1 MVLHLVP
8 WSGKRSSTLLGND
21 NYSCPE
27 QHSIKKHSMD
37 RETGWSV
44 TGPRKN
50 LDVTSYNSD
59 IHSFAHLPSA
69 YFGGQINDEFI
80 GISLGWEGRDIQ
92 KH

>member
-1 MVLHLVP
+1 MVP
-8 WSGKRSSTLLGND
+8 WKERSSTLLGND

-27 QHSIKKHSMD
+27 QHSGLSKKHSMD

-44 TGPRKN
+44 TGHRKN
-50 LDVTSYNSD
+50 LDITTYNSV

-69 YFGGQINDEFI
+69 YFGGQINDEFM
-80 GISLGWEGRDIQ
+80 GISLGWEGRDMQ